1 MAHNNSRIYIDTGQ
15 TPNIGV
21 SIADIQAVLGRGVND
36 LGLLCSDK
44 EWVENNGTDT
54 LQDVNKIN
62 PMARHKPVRS
72 PLMKVLEDT
81 DFAGTRFGFG
91 TATVPT
97 LGGTFEAVWVYLKP
111 RGKHGTAT
119 NPGTSATDDEWYRA
133 RDFDGYWK
141 DAVAPLRVENM
152 GCYYGDE
159 QYPAVTGRLSMLLK
173 FNGSVDGWMASD
185 CIKFRELLVNG
196 NSLWGYYI
204 AFLFIDTDGS
214 EKNFVVT
221 GYKLS
226 DVLINDDMQWGFSFS
241 QIQQTQSGQNMP
253 AVPILNSGNLG
264 HNILCIFCLSASGAT
279 GTNLYDVYTEATS
292 PTASQMG
299 AQAYSVAFVQNCDRA
314 LAVLRN
320 RISMSGTTGSIST
333 FSLTYSG
340 TTNVVTESPVR
351 VVAYKYSYTVRALID
366 TTGCTTRWAYDACSV
381 QVIIRVIVFDIN
393 NAGVYMSPDGNPSN
407 HSYTNMG
414 EDTDT
419 GGVYFEY
426 ETNERLWNNDSR
438 SYPLVLT
445 NDFPWLAKTG
455 TTTASAKIKISAVL
469 RQYSETDISL
479 GESAAITI
487 TQ

>member
-1 MAHNNSRIYIDTGQ
+1 
-15 TPNIGV
+15 
-21 SIADIQAVLGRGVND
+21 
-36 LGLLCSDK
+36 
-44 EWVENNGTDT
+44 
-54 LQDVNKIN
+54 
-62 PMARHKPVRS
+62 
-72 PLMKVLEDT
+72 
-81 DFAGTRFGFG
+81 
-91 TATVPT
+91 
-97 LGGTFEAVWVYLKP
+97 
-111 RGKHGTAT
+111 
-119 NPGTSATDDEWYRA
+119 
-133 RDFDGYWK
+133 
-141 DAVAPLRVENM
+141 
-152 GCYYGDE
+152 
-159 QYPAVTGRLSMLLK
+159 
-173 FNGSVDGWMASD
+173 MASD